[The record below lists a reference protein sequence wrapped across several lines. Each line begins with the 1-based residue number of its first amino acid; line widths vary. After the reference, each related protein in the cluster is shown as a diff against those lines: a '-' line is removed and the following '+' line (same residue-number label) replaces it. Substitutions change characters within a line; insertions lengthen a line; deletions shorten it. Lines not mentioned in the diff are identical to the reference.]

1 MDFNFIRTIPRHKLM
16 TYGFV
21 MLVVSFV
28 VVGGGYILF
37 ERSLSATK
45 PPVSG
50 SIFLLSRILI
60 VTGFFFGFFM
70 LAGLMWL
77 VLRKVVK
84 PMDALMKAGQSLTK
98 KDCPSLS
105 AAMIELTQGN
115 FAIDL
120 SIQSKQLPSSEDPE
134 LNQFVD
140 IFNDMISS
148 LQETAEEF
156 NKLTNTPSLR
166 LCYVGADSYL
176 EGRRCGNVMGEALS
190 GKGEVAISTSSFS
203 ATGPELRR
211 KGFENMIRE
220 QYPKI
225 QIVHISEDKELED
238 LAFKQTTDLLKQ
250 FPNLAGIYITTGAT
264 PPGVAKAVVEAKK
277 AKHITII
284 GHDLTDE
291 TMEYVKDGIISATLG
306 QDPFA
311 QGYNPVIYLFNH
323 IVDGWQP
330 PAHRLLTKMDVVTS
344 KNYKQFWDPG
354 KGLIQSQEALDRLA
368 KPVDREESSKKLHI
382 AALGRETSAFW
393 MPVKEGVLAAAKKLE
408 PCHVEVEWI
417 YPEKARKNNDH
428 SAHVYGEVIESLI
441 SQKVDA
447 IATLVVDRHLIPYIN
462 NAVKAGIPVVTFNS
476 EPSSLRS
483 LVYTISDQAQKL
495 MGLSQNLAVSTG
507 QVNQATSQISKAMG
521 DMAKGTSSQNEQVD
535 RTSRYLE
542 DLLNNINGVSRDAE
556 ESASAA
562 ESTVSAVGVGTQAM
576 EKTLST
582 MKTIEKSVSDTWH
595 IVEDLEKH
603 SERIDVIVELID
615 DIASRVNVLGLNAA
629 IEAASAGEYGKGFA
643 VVADEIRKLAKN
655 TAKATGEII
664 GLVDTIQRGI
674 SLVEKVMGD
683 GLEKVKE
690 SAGLTDKAVVA
701 LDDIRKLVKVDQ
713 KRMYNIAS
721 SMTKMRD
728 FSHQVGEAM
737 GNVSAVSEKN
747 SSVVREVNVSTQ
759 EMSSQLEGVASLAKS
774 LESMAKAEQELLVMF
789 NLWNA

>member
-1 MDFNFIRTIPRHKLM
+1 MNFNFIRSIPRYKLIS
-16 TYGFV
+16 YGFV
-21 MLVVSFV
+21 VLVITM
-28 VVGGGYILF
+28 VVGIGGYIIF
-37 ERSLSATK
+37 ERSLSTMK
-45 PPVSG
+45 PAVS
-50 SIFLLSRILI
+50 SSTFLLPRILI
-60 VTGFFFGFFM
+60 IVGF
-70 LAGLMWL
+70 LCGLVVLGGLIWL
-77 VLRKVVK
+77 VMRKIIR
-84 PMDALMKAGQSLTK
+84 PMDELMKAGQSLTK

-115 FAIDL
+115 FTVDL
-120 SIQSKQLPSSEDPE
+120 SIQSKTLPPSEDPE

-140 IFNDMISS
+140 VFNNVIAS
-148 LQETAEEF
+148 LKDTAEEF

-176 EGRRCGNVMGEALS
+176 EGRRCGEVMGEALG
-190 GKGEVAISTSSFS
+190 GKGELAISTSSFS

-211 KGFENMIRE
+211 KGFESIIRE
-220 QYPKI
+220 QYTKVK
-225 QIVHISEDKELED
+225 IVHVSEDNELED
-238 LAFKQTTDLLKQ
+238 LAYKQTTELLKQ
-250 FPNLAGIYITTGAT
+250 YPHLAGIYITTGAT
-264 PPGVAKAVVEAKK
+264 PSGVAKAVVDAKK
-277 AKHITII
+277 VNHVTIV

-291 TMEYVKDGIISATLG
+291 TMNYVKDGIINATLG

-323 IVDGWQP
+323 LVDGWQP
-330 PAHRLLTKMDVVTS
+330 PAHRLLTKMDVVTP
-344 KNYKQFWDPG
+344 KNYRQFWEVG
-354 KGLIQSQEALDRLA
+354 KGLIQSQEALDQLA
-368 KPVDREESSKKLHI
+368 KPIDKEPSKKLRI
-382 AALGRETSAFW
+382 ATIGRETSAFW
-393 MPVKEGVLAAAKKLE
+393 IPVKEGALAAGEKLK
-408 PCHVEVEWI
+408 PYNVEVEWI
-417 YPEKARKNNDH
+417 YPEKAKKNNDH
-428 SAHVYGEVIESLI
+428 SAVVYGEVIESLM
-441 SQKVDA
+441 SQGYDA
-447 IATLVVDRHLIPYIN
+447 IATLVVDRHLITHIN
-462 NAVKAGIPVVTFNS
+462 NAVKSGIPVVTFNS

-495 MGLSQNLAVSTG
+495 MGLSQNLATSTV

-521 DMAKGTSSQNEQVD
+521 DMAKGASSQNEQVD
-535 RTSRYLE
+535 RTSKYLE
-542 DLLNNINGVSRDAE
+542 DLLNNINSVSREAE

-562 ESTVSAVGVGTQAM
+562 ESTVNAVGTGTQAM
-576 EKTLST
+576 EKTLSS

-664 GLVDTIQRGI
+664 SLVDTIQRGI
-674 SLVEKVMGD
+674 SQVEKVMGD

-690 SAGLTDKAVVA
+690 SAGLTDKAVTA
-701 LDDIRKLVKVDQ
+701 LDDIRKLVQVDQ

-747 SSVVREVNVSTQ
+747 GLVVKDVNVSTQ
-759 EMSSQLEGVASLAKS
+759 EMSAQLEGVASLAKS

>member
-1 MDFNFIRTIPRHKLM
+1 MNFNFIRTIPRHRQM

-21 MLVVSFV
+21 LLVVAFVV
-28 VVGGGYILF
+28 VVGGYILL
-37 ERSLSATK
+37 ENSLSAQK
-45 PPVSG
+45 PALSG
-50 SIFLLSRILI
+50 SALLLSRILI
-60 VTGFFFGFFM
+60 ITGFFFGSFA
-70 LAGLMWL
+70 LAGLTWL

-84 PMDALMKAGQSLTK
+84 PMSELMEAGQSLTK

-115 FAIDL
+115 FAVDL
-120 SIQSKQLPSSEDPE
+120 SIQSKKLSPSEDPE
-134 LNQFVD
+134 LNQFVN
-140 IFNDMISS
+140 IFNDFIDS
-148 LQETAEEF
+148 LQDTAEEF

-176 EGRRCGNVMGEALS
+176 EGRRCGEVMGETLG
-190 GKGEVAISTSSFS
+190 GKGEVAVSTSSFT
-203 ATGPELRR
+203 ATGAELRR
-211 KGFENMIRE
+211 KGFESVIRE

-225 QIVHISEDKELED
+225 QIVHVSEDNELEE
-238 LAFKQTTDLLKQ
+238 LACKQTTELLKK

-277 AKHITII
+277 AKQITIV

-291 TMEYVKDGIISATLG
+291 TMQYVKDGIISATLG

-311 QGYNPVIYLFNH
+311 QGYNPIIYLFNH

-344 KNYKQFWDPG
+344 KNYKNFWDPG

-368 KPVDREESSKKLHI
+368 KPVDKEPSEKLRI

-393 MPVKEGVLAAAKKLE
+393 IPVKEGTLAAAEKLKSYN
-408 PCHVEVEWI
+408 VEVEWV

-428 SAHVYGEVIESLI
+428 SAQVYGEVIESLAV
-441 SQKVDA
+441 QEVDA

-462 NAVKAGIPVVTFNS
+462 NAVKAGVPVVTFNS

-507 QVNQATSQISKAMG
+507 QVNQATSQINQAMG
-521 DMAKGTSSQNEQVD
+521 DMAKGSASQNEQVD
-535 RTSRYLE
+535 RTSKYLE
-542 DLLNNINGVSRDAE
+542 DLLNNINSVSREAE

-562 ESTVSAVGVGTQAM
+562 ESTVNAVGTGTQAM
-576 EKTLST
+576 EKTLSS
-582 MKTIEKSVSDTWH
+582 MQTIEKSVSDTWH

-603 SERIDVIVELID
+603 SEKIDVIIELID

-655 TAKATGEII
+655 TAKATSEII

-674 SLVEKVMGD
+674 SQVEKVMGD

-747 SSVVREVNVSTQ
+747 STVVKEVNVSTQ
-759 EMSSQLEGVASLAKS
+759 EMSSQLEGVATLAKS
-774 LESMAKAEQELLVMF
+774 LESMARAEQELLVMF